1 MNHLTEL
8 LCPDTALKL
17 ACDPQH
23 HDLIVLKAHNERKR
37 VVLWDH
43 NIRFE
48 RPLEEA
54 VVIDDKLTANPIIYG
69 NDPIVRLVEGHAHI
83 RLALT

>member
-43 NIRFE
+43 NIRF
-48 RPLEEA
+48 
-54 VVIDDKLTANPIIYG
+54 
-69 NDPIVRLVEGHAHI
+69 
-83 RLALT
+83 